1 MRKIEDERL
10 MLREKQ
16 GITLIALVVTIV
28 IILIL
33 AGISMSL
40 VLNNNGV
47 IKRTKDAALKTEIAE
62 EKEEIERAIATVQMG
77 KVNTDE
83 GYTTKDVAD
92 EINRTQEG
100 KVSYYDNYI
109 KYTKSG
115 REYEIEEKDGP
126 QYVDIE
132 KTTDKTPGEFAGE
145 GTASNPYL
153 IESIEDLVAMEES
166 INSGEETYE
175 DKYFKLER
183 NLDFK
188 SSNSYA
194 LQESLEPG
202 GLREK
207 LTTGEGFR
215 AMGGDFKYTYNT
227 ETKEYNYM
235 YVPTFKGS
243 LDGNNKT
250 LRNFYANRIMDYTI
264 TQSDDKIIITYT
276 CINQG
281 ASLIGRNEGVI
292 KNLTMEN
299 VNVSG
304 SGSITAVAGGNFGEI
319 YNILV
324 TGKISSKTYASGI
337 VSANKGGTMRN
348 CINKAEIFVEAEGS
362 QAGGIVAA
370 INGDGGIIEDCYNYG
385 KIMLLDNESDNYN
398 LPRVGGIVAL
408 VNVEATIKRCG
419 NYGEIIQKGCRSYA
433 GGITGSAYG
442 AIIEE
447 CCNFGNITASGSYC
461 ARVGGIVG
469 NHSKATIK
477 NTYNA
482 GNINIVAPAKYTKVG
497 GIVGQDNNDDA
508 VTLSNCYNIGKI
520 TAVGTGYIYKGD
532 MEGQGGNNTTNI
544 TNCYYLLPGTGK
556 LNGTGNPT
564 VTDSEGKD
572 ETTMKSQEFLKIL
585 NTDSVWKMDTN
596 NINKGYPILSW
607 Q

>member
-1 MRKIEDERL
+1 
-10 MLREKQ
+10 
-16 GITLIALVVTIV
+16 
-28 IILIL
+28 
-33 AGISMSL
+33 MSL

-47 IKRTKDAALKTEIAE
+47 IKRTKDAALNTEIAE
-62 EKEEIERAIATVQMG
+62 EKEEIERAIATVQMS
-77 KVNTDE
+77 KANTDE

-109 KYTKSG
+109 KYIKSG

-126 QYVDIE
+126 QYVDVE
-132 KTTDKTPGEFAGE
+132 KTNDKTPGEFAGE

-175 DKYFKLER
+175 GKYFRLER

-194 LQESLEPG
+194 LQESLEQG

-215 AMGGDFKYTYNT
+215 AMGGDFKYTYNK

-235 YVPTFKGS
+235 YIPTFKGT
-243 LDGNNKT
+243 LDGNNKI
-250 LRNFYANRIMDYTI
+250 LRNFYANRIMDYKI
-264 TQSDDKIIITYT
+264 TQSDDKTIITYT
-276 CINQG
+276 CINQS

-299 VNVSG
+299 VNISG
-304 SGSITAVAGGNFGEI
+304 SGSMAATAGGNFGEI
-319 YNILV
+319 TNILV
-324 TGKISSKTYASGI
+324 TGNISSETYASGI
-337 VSANKGGTMRN
+337 VSENNGGTVKN
-348 CINKAEIFVEAEGS
+348 CINKAKIFVGVGGTE
-362 QAGGIVAA
+362 AGGIVGE
-370 INGDGGIIEDCYNYG
+370 INKNGGTVENCYNYG
-385 KIMLLDNESDNYN
+385 KIMILDDENSNSN
-398 LPRVGGIVAL
+398 FAMVGGIIGRIL
-408 VNVEATIKRCG
+408 VESTIKQCG
-419 NYGEIIQKGCRSYA
+419 NYGEVVHKGYRSYA
-433 GGITGSAYG
+433 GGITGYASSAT
-442 AIIEE
+442 IEE
-447 CCNFGNITASGSYC
+447 SCNFGNITASGGYC

-469 NHSKATIK
+469 KQYNTTIN

-482 GNINIVAPAKYTKVG
+482 GNIDIVAPAKYTKVG
-497 GIVGQDNNDDA
+497 GMVGEDSNDNSL
-508 VTLSNCYNIGKI
+508 TLSNCYNIGKI

-544 TNCYYLLPGTGK
+544 TNCYYSLPGTGK
-556 LNGTGNPT
+556 LNGTGSPT

-572 ETTMKSQEFLKIL
+572 EATMKSQEFLNIL

-596 NINKGYPILSW
+596 NINKGYPILGW